1 MTVEITTTGR
11 RSGKSRRIEIW
22 SFCIDGKVL
31 LMGFRGKHDW
41 YANLLANPE
50 LTYHLKDGAHG
61 DVSAI
66 GRPVTDEAE
75 RRRLLT
81 HLKELSQFYR
91 QKPAE
96 IVEEWVQNSSL
107 VEVTLKQRLWPTA

>member
-11 RSGKSRRIEIW
+11 RSGKPRRIEIW
-22 SFCIDGKVL
+22 SFYIDGKVL

-50 LTYHLKDGAHG
+50 LTYHLKEGAHR
-61 DVSAI
+61 DVSATA
-66 GRPVTDEAE
+66 RPVTDETE

-81 HLKELSQFYR
+81 RLKELSQFYR

-107 VEVTLKQRLWPTA
+107 VEVTLKQRLWPTD